1 MSLRSCRTSFDSRCA
16 LPTLSLSLPLYSAA
30 AATHARACAGC
41 CCCHVE
47 QGDGAPLVSV
57 LKHEQRQ
64 IEKFDPEKSDS
75 KERRR
80 QRDAAAQ

>member
-1 MSLRSCRTSFDSRCA
+1 
-16 LPTLSLSLPLYSAA
+16 
-30 AATHARACAGC
+30 
-41 CCCHVE
+41 VE